1 MTGNGTITCL
11 YCPSYSMRWLSV
23 DARTD
28 YGTILCF
35 WYRFTCRFH
44 HIRAITPHSHC
55 FHHLPPGTV
64 ALYASF
70 MLLTRDLSP
79 STASPY
85 AGGAGSL
92 FWRGD
97 LLGRWGQSVCS
108 FLSVSR
114 LEMLGLDRAGLHSVC
129 ELYLV
134 ICVTGHVDEM
144 ANSHIMT
151 GDVFRSAIV
160 I

>member
-1 MTGNGTITCL
+1 
-11 YCPSYSMRWLSV
+11 
-23 DARTD
+23 
-28 YGTILCF
+28 
-35 WYRFTCRFH
+35 
-44 HIRAITPHSHC
+44 
-55 FHHLPPGTV
+55 
-64 ALYASF
+64 
-70 MLLTRDLSP
+70 
-79 STASPY
+79 
-85 AGGAGSL
+85 
-92 FWRGD
+92 